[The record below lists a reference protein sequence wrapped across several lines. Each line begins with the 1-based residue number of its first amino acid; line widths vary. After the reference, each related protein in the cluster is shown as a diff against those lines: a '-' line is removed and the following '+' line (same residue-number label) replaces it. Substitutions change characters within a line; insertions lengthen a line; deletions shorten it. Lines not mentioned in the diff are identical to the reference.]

1 MALLGSVLFDRSGGW
16 VVDVGRLGQA
26 AFEVGYVDE
35 DLVRRR
41 EPLSACWTLR
51 FEWLSPV
58 RTVKSYEGQK
68 SVTRDYWTA
77 TTAGQL
83 SCESHL
89 ERHHAML
96 MDFDPRVTVLVGQP
110 FRLFWPGPR
119 GRRGHVPDFF
129 ARLDDGGGLVMD
141 VRPDD
146 RIGPDDAEAF
156 AATARACELAG
167 WVFRRVRS
175 IDPVLLA
182 NVKWLAGYRHPRNH
196 REPVASE
203 LTRAFAEPEALL
215 AGAERVGDRLAVLP
229 VLYHLLWRRVL
240 DVDLTSGPLGPRSV
254 VRQVVTAR

>member
-1 MALLGSVLFDRSGGW
+1 M
-16 VVDVGRLGQA
+16 DVERLGQA
-26 AFEVGYVDE
+26 AFEVVYVDE
-35 DLVRRR
+35 DCVRRR

-51 FEWLSPV
+51 FERLSPV
-58 RTVKSYEGQK
+58 RTVKSYQGQK
-68 SVTRDYWTA
+68 SVTRGYWAA

-96 MDFDPRVTVLVGQP
+96 MDFDPQVTALAGQP
-110 FRLFWPGPR
+110 FRLFWPGRR

-129 ARLDDGGGLVMD
+129 ARLDDGGGLVVD

-146 RIGPDDAEAF
+146 RIEPDDAEAF

-167 WVFRRVRS
+167 WAFRRVGV

-196 REPVASE
+196 REPVASH
-203 LTRAFAEPEALL
+203 LAAAFTEPEALL
-215 AGAERVGDRLAVLP
+215 AGAERAGDRLAVLP

-240 DVDLTSGPLGPRSV
+240 EVDLESSPLGPRSMVQRV
-254 VRQVVTAR
+254 VPAW